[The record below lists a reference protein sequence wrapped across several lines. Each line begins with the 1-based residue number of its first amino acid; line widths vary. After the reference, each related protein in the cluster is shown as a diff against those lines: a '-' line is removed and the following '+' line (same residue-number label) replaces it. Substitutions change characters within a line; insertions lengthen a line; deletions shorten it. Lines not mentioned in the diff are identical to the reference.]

1 MLQRNIPI
9 LCEAYDG
16 QWHKFLTQDAVG
28 NSLTLLHGR
37 ENWNKYSSM
46 SKDKCI
52 EQVAALSA
60 VKKSTLQLVKAH
72 KMNTH
77 EQICIK
83 ELHIK
88 KGANNQLIVSSVAD
102 NMKYVHS
109 VHPISRPD
117 LFQKRVFDESMPK
130 QMNSVIIEED
140 KYIRDSEGYKVKRK
154 VKYEC
159 ISVFAKGTVNNEDK
173 QKKRGRIFGLQENE
187 NNILDVMFTSG
198 QFQSVEDENND
209 NTSDTPENPVIP
221 TLEDFLHSDKC
232 LLLTNI
238 LNELTNSNHNKW
250 GGKTVDDLFPGLLNN
265 GQALYS
271 EVTVKHLNIICVE
284 MRCFI
289 GRNWCS
295 SNMVKAEIVNVIVK
309 AFGGDTYIDAERRKK
324 KVFNPET
331 LTTACVNHIK
341 SIDYPAEHIQ
351 IPLASLQQIKN
362 RSKWRNN
369 ATVPLSSYIPGCD
382 SNQTR
387 IINFYSYPEYSRE

>member
-1 MLQRNIPI
+1 MLKTKEMLTEENLQLSVDAKCAFKQCHEVLRDPGRELLVSMLTDKDQKQENNVPYSYPVAYALKGASMTNSHLKYLVDTVRDKLLQRNIPI

-16 QWHKFLTQDAVG
+16 QWHKFITQYAVG

-37 ENWNKYSSM
+37 DNWNKYSSM

-52 EQVAALSA
+52 EQVAALSV
-60 VKKSTLQLVKAH
+60 VKKSTLQLVKVH
-72 KMNTH
+72 KMNMH

-117 LFQKRVFDESMPK
+117 LFQKRVFDESAPK

-173 QKKRGRIFGLQENE
+173 QKKGGRIFGLQENE

-198 QFQSVEDENND
+198 QFQTVEDENND

-250 GGKTVDDLFPGLLNN
+250 GGKTVDDLFSGLLNN

-271 EVTVKHLNIICVE
+271 EATVKDLNIICVE
-284 MRCFI
+284 MRCFT

-295 SNMVKAEIVNVIVK
+295 SNMV
-309 AFGGDTYIDAERRKK
+309 
-324 KVFNPET
+324 
-331 LTTACVNHIK
+331 
-341 SIDYPAEHIQ
+341 
-351 IPLASLQQIKN
+351 
-362 RSKWRNN
+362 
-369 ATVPLSSYIPGCD
+369 
-382 SNQTR
+382 
-387 IINFYSYPEYSRE
+387 